1 MSKYSS
7 LGLPDG
13 WFAACFSHELAP
25 GSLVSRTLF
34 DRQLVLFRTS
44 AGEAAVFDAHCPHM
58 GAHFGHGGRVEGET
72 LRCPFHGFSFATDGS
87 CVATPYE
94 TKIPPKCRAGRWHVR
109 ERDGVVLVWH
119 HHAGA
124 EPSWDIPAIDHEG
137 WSAPRTRVWRL
148 PTHPQETSE
157 NSVDIGHFTEVHGYS
172 DVSVIEPLRT
182 EGPYLTSTYAM
193 TRRGPGPVATRTHF
207 KVHVHGLGYSFVEAE
222 VPDMDVHLRHW
233 VMCTPS
239 EGGLCELRTCSSIRR
254 SSDRARCTLPCCCC
268 PARSRPAWSPA
279 RPSTGS
285 CTTSSRT
292 STSGRTRPTS
302 IRRCSRRAMARSG
315 ATASGVDSST
325 RSCRRCRRGRADQ
338 K

>member
-94 TKIPPKCRAGRWHVR
+94 TKIPPKCRAGRWPVR

-239 EGGLCELRTCSSIRR
+239 EGGLCELRTCSSIRPLER
-254 SSDRARCTLPCCCC
+254 PGALHPALLLLPRALATRVVARAAFDGFVHDVEQDFHIWSNKAYVDPPMLAQGDGPVGRYRKWCRQFYPQLPQVQ
-268 PARSRPAWSPA
+268 AR
-279 RPSTGS
+279 
-285 CTTSSRT
+285 
-292 STSGRTRPTS
+292 
-302 IRRCSRRAMARSG
+302 
-315 ATASGVDSST
+315 AS
-325 RSCRRCRRGRADQ
+325 
-338 K
+338 